1 MYHKKAVKGIGL
13 QGNGNLAQ
21 NWGKPESVQLAINAF
36 VEIVQ
41 IPDERRNGPHWF
53 QQFQTLLEENFSIFL
68 IPK

>member
-41 IPDERRNGPHWF
+41 IPDERRNGPHCVSTISNISRRRF
-53 QQFQTLLEENFSIFL
+53 FNLS
-68 IPK
+68 

>member
-41 IPDERRNGPHWF
+41 IPDERRNGTARRHTP
-53 QQFQTLLEENFSIFL
+53 S
-68 IPK
+68 